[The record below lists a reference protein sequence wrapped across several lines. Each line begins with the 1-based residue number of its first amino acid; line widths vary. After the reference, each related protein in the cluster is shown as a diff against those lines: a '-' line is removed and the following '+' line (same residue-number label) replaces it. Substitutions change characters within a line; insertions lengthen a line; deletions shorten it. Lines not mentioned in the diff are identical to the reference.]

1 MSMRLWHQSFTVI
14 EHLPAY
20 TQRMQTHVARV
31 TRPDTEVALH
41 GVLPGTYPSE
51 YPGDD
56 LSYSPLFALHGQQWI
71 VRALEA
77 EQAGFDAYAMATLPN
92 PMLREVRALVD
103 IPVVGYGEAS
113 FHMASML
120 GHRFGMMIFI
130 ERMVPLYLEQ
140 LTHYGLSSRCASI
153 RGAGFRF
160 HDVVAGFDNPG
171 PLIDRFRESARRLIA
186 EGADVIIP
194 GEMPLNLLLATEK
207 ISRVDDVPILD
218 GLAVTLNLCECL
230 VDLRRN
236 TGLVA
241 SRNGWFN
248 GQPKRERIQEVMTF
262 YGLDRLG
269 GSTPTRKE

>member
-20 TQRMQTHVARV
+20 TQRMQDHAARV
-31 TRPDTEVALH
+31 TRPDTEVVLH
-41 GVLPGTYPSE
+41 GVLPGTYLTE
-51 YPGDD
+51 YPGND
-56 LSYSPLFALHGQQWI
+56 LGFSSLFALHGQQWI

-77 EQAGFDAYAMATLPN
+77 EKAGFDAFAMATLPN
-92 PMLREVRALVD
+92 PMIREARALVD

-113 FHMASML
+113 FHLASML
-120 GHRFGMMIFI
+120 GHRFGLMIFI
-130 ERMVPLYLEQ
+130 ERMVPKYHEQ
-140 LTHYGLSSRCASI
+140 LAQYGLSSRCAAI
-153 RGAGFRF
+153 RGTSFTF

-171 PLIDRFRESARRLIA
+171 PLIDRFRQDARRLIA

-194 GEMPLNLLLATEK
+194 GEMPLNLLLATERVN
-207 ISRVDDVPILD
+207 RVDDVPVLD
-218 GLAVTLNLCECL
+218 GLAVTLNLCECQ

-241 SRNGWFN
+241 SRNGWFS
-248 GQPKRERIQEVMTF
+248 GQPDRERTREVMSF

-269 GSTPTRKE
+269 TPAKSGKE